1 MEPDE
6 EAGFPGNPSR
16 ARRAKAL
23 GALSLLVVAVAGA
36 AYLRPSVQPA
46 TPVLGPSASYQLDA
60 VDFVDPSTGW
70 VLADLDT
77 AAFAVVSTRDAG
89 RSWTTRLV
97 SPSSRHGE
105 YMRFFDRSAGVVVA
119 IGAEAAVY
127 VTHDGGVHWT
137 RRGVDAGDVY
147 VMSASFVD
155 PMHGWLLGFGAI
167 STGLGSTVLLRT
179 TDGGATWK
187 DLGPAAVPSVQA
199 FAVSFTDQQK
209 GWLDAVAPGPYAY
222 TTVDAG
228 ATWRRVTLPAPA
240 TGWPVPRGSFFVAAR
255 PTLGNGVIA
264 TVVNSSN
271 INGRAGAGA
280 AVVTYPPL
288 TVRTYDGGS
297 PVTFVYST
305 FVDAASDGIL
315 HIGDALHKP
324 GPANGVQSA
333 SQIGMRSTDGGATW
347 TSFVSPPPGGTIGYA
362 DAMTWWWI
370 GPGVRSKTND
380 GGLTWSPSQADAVA
394 DPLPGSLVVLDTKH
408 AWVSGVSE
416 SGPLLFTTS
425 DGGAHWMPVGLPH
438 AFT

>member
-23 GALSLLVVAVAGA
+23 GALSLVVLAVACVT
-36 AYLRPSVQPA
+36 YLRPSIQPA
-46 TPVLGPSASYQLDA
+46 APAPAPATGYQLEA

-77 AAFAVVSTRDAG
+77 DAFAVASTRDAG

-119 IGAEAAVY
+119 IGAEAAVF
-127 VTHDGGVHWT
+127 VTRDGGSHWT

-155 PMHGWLLGFGAI
+155 PMHGWLLGFGAV
-167 STGLGSTVLLRT
+167 STGMGSTVLLRT
-179 TDGGATWK
+179 NDGGVTWK
-187 DLGPAAVPSVQA
+187 DLGPAAVPPVQA
-199 FAVSFTDQQK
+199 FAVSFTDQRN
-209 GWLDAVAPGPYAY
+209 GWLDAVAPGPYVY
-222 TTVDAG
+222 TTTDAG
-228 ATWRRVTLPAPA
+228 ATWRRVMLPAPA

-264 TVVNSSN
+264 TVVNSAN

-288 TVRTYDGGS
+288 TMRAFDGGS
-297 PVTFVYST
+297 PVTFVYT
-305 FVDAASDGIL
+305 TLVDASLDGIL
-315 HIGDALHKP
+315 HTGNALHAP
-324 GPANGVQSA
+324 GPGGQVQSPN
-333 SQIGMRSTDGGATW
+333 QIGLRSTDGGEPW
-347 TSFVSPPPGGTIGYA
+347 TSFVPPAPGGTIGYT

-370 GPGVRSKTND
+370 GPGVRSKTDD
-380 GGLTWSPSQADAVA
+380 GGLTWSPSERNEVP
-394 DPLPGSLVVLDTKH
+394 DPLPGSLVVLDARH

-416 SGPLLFTTS
+416 TGPLLFATS
-425 DGGAHWMPVGLPH
+425 DGGDHWTPVRLPQ

>member
-1 MEPDE
+1 MEPQDE
-6 EAGFPGNPSR
+6 LGFPGNPAR

-23 GALSLLVVAVAGA
+23 GALSLLVVAVACV
-36 AYLRPSVQPA
+36 AYLRPTFQPTASVPA
-46 TPVLGPSASYQLDA
+46 LPASYQLDA
-60 VDFVDPSTGW
+60 VDFVNPSTGW

-77 AAFAVVSTRDAG
+77 AAFAVVSTKDTG
-89 RSWTTRLV
+89 RTWATQLV

-119 IGAEAAVY
+119 IGAEAAVFA
-127 VTHDGGVHWT
+127 THDGGAHWT

-147 VMSASFVD
+147 VTSASFVD
-155 PMHGWLLGFGAI
+155 PMHGWLLGMGAV

-187 DLGPAAVPSVQA
+187 DLGPPAVPSVQA
-199 FAVSFTDQQK
+199 FAVSFTDQRN
-209 GWLDAVAPGPYAY
+209 GWLDAVAQGPYVY
-222 TTVDAG
+222 TTVDG
-228 ATWRRVTLPAPA
+228 GTTWRQLTLPAPA
-240 TGWPVPRGSFFVAAR
+240 TGWPVPRGSFFVAAV

-264 TVVNSSN
+264 TVVNSSH
-271 INGRAGAGA
+271 INGRFGAGA

-305 FVDAASDGIL
+305 FVDASNNGIL

-324 GPANGVQSA
+324 GPATQVQPA
-333 SQIGMRSTDGGATW
+333 TQIGMRSSDGGATW
-347 TSFVSPPPGGTIGYA
+347 TPFVPPAGGTIGYA
-362 DAMTWWWI
+362 DAMRWWWI

-380 GGLTWSPSQADAVA
+380 GGLTWSPSQADVVA
-394 DPLPGSLVVLDTKH
+394 DPLPGSLVVLDSKH
-408 AWVSGVSE
+408 AWVSGVID
-416 SGPLLFTTS
+416 SGPMLFTTS
-425 DGGAHWMPVGLPH
+425 DGGEHWRPVRLPQ

>member
-23 GALSLLVVAVAGA
+23 GALSLAVVAVACA
-36 AYLRPSVQPA
+36 AYLRPPVQPA
-46 TPVLGPSASYQLDA
+46 APMPALSAGYQLDA

-119 IGAEAAVY
+119 IGAEAAVFA
-127 VTHDGGVHWT
+127 TRDGGAHWT

-155 PMHGWLLGFGAI
+155 PMHGWLLGFGAV

-179 TDGGATWK
+179 TDGGVTWK
-187 DLGPAAVPSVQA
+187 DLGPAADPSVQA
-199 FAVSFTDQQK
+199 FAVSFTDPLN
-209 GWLDAVAPGPYAY
+209 GWLDAVAPGPYVYA
-222 TTVDAG
+222 TADAG
-228 ATWRRVTLPAPA
+228 TTWRRLTLPAPA

-255 PTLGNGVIA
+255 PTLGNGVVA
-264 TVVNSSN
+264 TVVNSAN
-271 INGRAGAGA
+271 IIGRAGAGA

-297 PVTFVYST
+297 PVTFVYTT
-305 FVDAASDGIL
+305 FVDASSDGIL

-324 GPANGVQSA
+324 GPATQVQSA
-333 SQIGMRSTDGGATW
+333 SQIGMRSNDGGSTW
-347 TSFVSPPPGGTIGYA
+347 TSFVPPAPGGTIGYA

-370 GPGVRSKTND
+370 GPGVRSKTYD

-394 DPLPGSLVVLDTKH
+394 DPLPGSLVVLDTKY

-416 SGPLLFTTS
+416 SGPMLFTTS
-425 DGGAHWMPVGLPH
+425 DGGAHWTPVRLPQ

>member
-6 EAGFPGNPSR
+6 EAGLPGNPSR
-16 ARRAKAL
+16 AWRAKAL
-23 GALSLLVVAVAGA
+23 GVLSLVVVAVASA

-46 TPVLGPSASYQLDA
+46 APMPALSTTYQLDA

-77 AAFAVVSTRDAG
+77 AAFAVVSTKDAG
-89 RSWTTRLV
+89 RSWVTRLV

-105 YMRFFDRSAGVVVA
+105 YMHFFDRSAGVVVA
-119 IGAEAAVY
+119 IGAEAAVF
-127 VTHDGGVHWT
+127 VTRDGGAHWT
-137 RRGVDAGDVY
+137 RRAIDAGDVY

-155 PMHGWLLGFGAI
+155 PLHGWLLGFGGL

-199 FAVSFTDQQK
+199 FAVSFTDQRN
-209 GWLDAVAPGPYAY
+209 GWLDAVAPGPYVYA
-222 TTVDAG
+222 TVDAG
-228 ATWRRVTLPAPA
+228 TTWRRLTLPTPA

-264 TVVNSSN
+264 TVVNSAN
-271 INGRAGAGA
+271 INGRAGAGST
-280 AVVTYPPL
+280 VVTYPPL

-297 PVTFVYST
+297 PVTFIYT
-305 FVDAASDGIL
+305 TLVDASSDGIL
-315 HIGDALHKP
+315 HIYDAVHKP
-324 GPANGVQSA
+324 GPATQVQPA
-333 SQIGMRSTDGGATW
+333 GQIGMRSTDGGATW
-347 TSFVSPPPGGTIGYA
+347 TSFVPPAPGGTIGYA
-362 DAMTWWWI
+362 GAMNWWWI
-370 GPGVRSKTND
+370 GQGVRSKTDD
-380 GGLTWSPSQADAVA
+380 GCQTWSPSEANAVP
-394 DPLPGSLVVLDTKH
+394 DPLPGSLVVLDARH
-408 AWVSGVSE
+408 AWVSGVSV

-425 DGGAHWMPVGLPH
+425 DGGEHWTPVRLPQ